1 MKTSLICSLA
11 LAALCSPALAGPP
24 APPASIYRFDVTITG
39 LDAKPATYSLML
51 GENQRGTAE
60 SGSNIPYAT
69 SSTTTSR
76 ESLGMKLEMSYQQH
90 AGVLVVDGGFELT
103 ALDPSGSTANP
114 TWRRIGAHDMIVP
127 VTPGKPTLFT
137 NITDTTAHKTYE
149 VTVTATKLL

>member
-24 APPASIYRFDVTITG
+24 PPSSVYRFDVTITG
-39 LDAKPATYSLML
+39 LDSKPATYTLML
-51 GENQRGTAE
+51 GENQRGTVE

-76 ESLGMKLEMSYQQH
+76 ESLGMKLEMSYQPQ
-90 AGVLVVDGGFELT
+90 AGVLVVAGGFDLT
-103 ALDPSGSTANP
+103 ALDASGSTANP
-114 TWRRIGAHDMIVP
+114 TWRRVGAHDMIIP

-137 NITDTTAHKTYE
+137 NIYDTTAHKTYE